1 MDLKSL
7 EKLHASVRSDVE
19 AYAGKLISALGTAVR
34 SVAVYGSATGTD
46 YIPGKSNVNL
56 VVVVESATVDTLARI
71 LGVVDAGKKRRIVP
85 PLLVTPEY
93 LKSSVDVFPMEYLEI
108 KDGQVVIY
116 GDDFFSGLETSRENL
131 RLECESQLRAA
142 VLRTRQA
149 YLELGSKKRGAEQV
163 LHASVTSLVPA
174 FRAMLRLKGGD
185 APPRSKTDVIRAMGE
200 AFGIQTETFTAI
212 LRDKSGDER
221 IDGKEAS
228 RVLGAY
234 IDEVEALVCRLDR
247 M

>member
-7 EKLHASVRSDVE
+7 EKLHASVRSDVG
-19 AYAGKLISALGTAVR
+19 AYAEKLVSVLGTAVK

-46 YIPGKSNVNL
+46 YLPGKSNVNL
-56 VVVVESATVDTLARI
+56 VVVVESVTVDTLTRI

-93 LKSSVDVFPMEYLEI
+93 LKSSTDVFPMEYLEI

-116 GDDFFSGLETSRENL
+116 GDDFFSGLETSPENL

-174 FRAMLRLKGGD
+174 FRAMLRLKGD
-185 APPRSKTDVIRAMGE
+185 VPPRGKTDVIRAMGE
-200 AFGIQTETFTAI
+200 AFGIETGTFTAI
-212 LRDKSGDER
+212 LRDKSGDEK
-221 IDGKEAS
+221 IDGKEAI

-234 IDEVEALVCRLDR
+234 IDEVEALACRLDR